1 MTHEV
6 FTIVAPVRD
15 RAASTHLKQILAEIN
30 ANPSGNARLPF
41 GRLPMVHFA
50 SFVVFS
56 DPVQEKDAPSLPD
69 QFVFESCI
77 DGPFDDYIEALLHL
91 GLTTLHEL
99 FSCCSGYHAASP
111 SYDDVKAYI
120 VDRRRKPHLLHIGS
134 PGLRVD
140 HIEAGARLR
149 RVLDRELD
157 DVVKRGR
164 SIDRPLDLMR
174 TLRASLNVP
183 PSTRDHWFLQEP
195 TPEQGEQRRFAWF
208 ADQQSHL
215 ASQLWH
221 WGKFFALA
229 LTLLAVVWFGGS
241 WLWNHGRA
249 RSLFFALA
257 GLVAAQRLFW
267 WWLTRGKPW
276 EGPTA
281 KQKEEVR
288 TIKELEDQAPHVQ
301 NKMASLVILK
311 SGWMTWIVTRAV
323 LWLFNVLYRTWFTDL
338 TPGRLAGLHTI
349 HFGHWTVLDLETEGH
364 TEPKTKR
371 KAVMFLSNYDS
382 SWETYLDDFIARLY
396 NGVVAI
402 WAGGV
407 GFPKP
412 LDGPSFKSWARTRMS
427 VWHAWYRAYPTLTV
441 ANIDNNEHIR
451 RGLVDL
457 PGTDDAA
464 RLWLSRFG
472 SFKTGNEHIDAPAD
486 ALETHDIQGLVLSG
500 YAHLPYAK
508 YVLLRIDKPDEV
520 RAWLA
525 ELMPHVTDARPS
537 PRSNHRAIPA
547 IPAINVAFTHSGL
560 RELGLPAS
568 ALDEFPLP
576 FQEGM
581 APAKLKHRSRA
592 LGDVGEND
600 PACWRW
606 GGPTSTRVDLLVMF
620 YADSE
625 AELAKVV
632 DQRLKRVIDSQ
643 AATSC
648 LGSTLSGELLADSDR
663 KNPAGRQ
670 LFREHFG
677 FADGISQPEIEGT
690 YRAVHRV
697 AERGSQHLVKPG
709 EFLLG
714 YMAGDGTVNPGIPI
728 DARLDSHALLP
739 PAASVRRQDLR
750 EFGRNGT
757 YLVFRQLE
765 QRVAEFR
772 NFVAHVAGPST
783 SPQDAEEFAARL
795 VGRRRD
801 GEALIVADSDH
812 GHSNEFTFAND
823 PHGFACP
830 IGSHVRRANPRDSL
844 TADPA
849 AALRLANR
857 HRLLRRG
864 RPYGTPLSAG
874 AAPTNGDE
882 RGMHFIC
889 LNGDIERQFEFVQ
902 QNWVNNTV
910 FSGLGCE
917 QDGLVGAPGG
927 EPGCFT
933 VQSTSVRQRTLHIP
947 SFVTVRG
954 GAYFFLPG
962 VATLRYLAT
971 LNGAGAEI
979 LPPSVFAPA
988 NEAAVIVRRQPS
1000 RLRRTLAALEGQL
1013 PRVRLAWAARYPL
1026 LMAAAMILW
1035 PLAAGRRASFFG
1047 SHFLVG
1053 WWGIAIVS
1061 LLASLAAFVVM
1072 ISLRLVLLYGWR
1084 SRPGLPRWTGSA
1096 RWFQVLGFQAL
1107 SLPLVLTAIHS
1118 SATDAAD
1125 LDGRSYWEFFFS
1137 NLAAGVIGAVAAIVL
1152 LTLASS
1158 VQALRPGARPDLF
1171 FPPNFLSKRLAG
1183 ASNFRVGLSRLS
1195 QWLSRLSR
1203 WIVSSVPEEIGIGYI
1218 DYRSQRLLPGHAF
1231 AASVGL
1237 VLILIYA
1244 AGYLTLNPAWSDR
1257 WTSWGHEIPALAYLI
1272 FALIAIG
1279 TLLSML
1285 AFFFDRY
1292 GIPTVIPLALW
1303 LAIVASVARTDH
1315 FYNVL
1320 GVVQP
1325 PSLTP
1330 ADVVRHADSRY
1341 PGSKVIVVAAEGYGL
1356 TSSAW
1361 TAEVLATLAEKAGG
1375 RRFTDS
1381 LRLVSASSGAALG
1394 TTYFV
1399 EAYER
1404 GGFPTSGNGQT
1415 VDDRAL
1421 ARIREAA
1428 WQPSDSENAWGLVY
1442 PDLTRTFAPL
1452 LVPRR
1457 FDRGWAMEQAWRR
1470 QMRDPGASL
1479 NGWRLGVAEGWR
1491 PSTAFGVT
1499 VVETGGRHL
1508 FATYDANPC
1517 APRAAGCSD
1526 EVTHGYDVPIVTAA
1540 RLAATFPIVAP
1551 VARAHLD
1558 AAAYHLSD
1566 GGIWD
1571 NFGVTAAL
1579 EWLERA
1585 LPALESNPDVPR
1597 RDVLLIEI
1605 RSSPTERAR
1614 PPEEERA
1621 WAYELIGPLQAM
1633 NGVRSNAQRVRNE
1646 LEVSLLSD
1654 RWASST
1660 NAPALTR
1667 VVFELSDP
1675 QAKLAW
1681 HIGRRDLQRIK
1692 NAWSLD
1698 KNRASLETVQ
1708 AFLGVQP

>member
-6 FTIVAPVRD
+6 FTIVAPIRD
-15 RAASTHLKQILAEIN
+15 RAASTQLKRTLARIN
-30 ANPSGNARLPF
+30 ANPSGNPVLPF

-56 DPVQEKDAPSLPD
+56 EPIQEADKPRLLDHL
-69 QFVFESCI
+69 VFESCI
-77 DGPFDDYIEALLHL
+77 DGPVNDYIEALLHL
-91 GLTTLHEL
+91 RLETMHEL
-99 FSCCSGYHAASP
+99 FSCCRGYNAKQP
-111 SYDDVKAYI
+111 SHDDVKTYLS
-120 VDRRRKPHLLHIGS
+120 DRIRKPHLLHIGS

-140 HIEAGARLR
+140 HIRAGASLR

-164 SIDRPLDLMR
+164 STDRPLDLMR
-174 TLRASLNVP
+174 ALRASLNVP
-183 PSTRDHWFLQEP
+183 PSTRDHWFLREP
-195 TPEQGEQRRFAWF
+195 TLTETEQRRFAWF

-215 ASQLWH
+215 ISQLWH
-221 WGKFFALA
+221 WGKLIVLALA
-229 LTLLAVVWFGGS
+229 LLAVLWWSGS
-241 WLWNHGRA
+241 WLWQHGGA
-249 RSLFFALA
+249 RS
-257 GLVAAQRLFW
+257 VAIAVGAAAFSIWIFW
-267 WWLTRGKPW
+267 RWWTRGQPLRT
-276 EGPTA
+276 TA
-281 KQKEEVR
+281 KQAAEVSR
-288 TIKELEDQAPHVQ
+288 IRELEDEDTQTQ

-311 SGWMTWIVTRAV
+311 SGPMRWLVTRIV
-323 LWLFNVLYRTWFTDL
+323 LGLFNLIYRTLFTDV

-349 HFGHWTVLDLETEGH
+349 HFGHWTVLDLEAEGG
-364 TEPKTKR
+364 TKQT
-371 KAVMFLSNYDS
+371 ALMFLSNYDG
-382 SWETYLDDFIARLY
+382 SWETYLDDFIATVY
-396 NGVVAI
+396 HGVVAI

-407 GFPKP
+407 GFPRP

-441 ANIDNNEHIR
+441 ANISNNDEIR
-451 RGLVDL
+451 RGLIDL

-472 SFKTGNEHIDAPAD
+472 SFKTGKEFIDAPGD
-486 ALETHDIQGLVLSG
+486 ALETYDLQGMVLSG

-508 YVLLRIDKPDEV
+508 YVLLRIDEPDEV

-525 ELMPHVTDARPS
+525 EVLPLVTDARPS
-537 PRSNHRAIPA
+537 PRGNHPA
-547 IPAINVAFTHSGL
+547 VNVAFTHSGL
-560 RELGLPAS
+560 RELGLPQC
-568 ALDEFPLP
+568 ALDGFPQA

-581 APAKLKHRSRA
+581 APPAGLNHRSRA
-592 LGDVGEND
+592 LGDVGKND
-600 PACWRW
+600 PARWCW
-606 GGPTSTRVDLLVMF
+606 GSGANLRVDLLVMV
-620 YADSE
+620 YAKTDLE
-625 AELAKVV
+625 AARVADECLA
-632 DQRLKRVIDSQ
+632 RLNET
-643 AATSC
+643 AAVTHC
-648 LGSTLSGELLADSDR
+648 LDAALTGELVADA
-663 KNPAGRQ
+663 KQKTPAGRP

-690 YRAVHRV
+690 YRAVNRV

-714 YMAGDGTVNPGIPI
+714 YTAGDGTVNPGIAI
-728 DARLDSHALLP
+728 DARLDRHDLLP
-739 PAASVRRQDLR
+739 AVSSGNRADLR

-765 QRVAEFR
+765 QHVAEFR
-772 NFVAHVAGPST
+772 NFVASVAGDST
-783 SPQDAEEFAARL
+783 SPQAAEEFAVRL
-795 VGRRRD
+795 VGRRPD
-801 GEALIVADSDH
+801 GTPLIATDSASAR
-812 GHSNEFTFAND
+812 SNEFTFAND
-823 PHGFACP
+823 PHGFTCP
-830 IGSHVRRANPRDSL
+830 IGSHIRRANPRDSL
-844 TADPA
+844 AADPA
-849 AALRLANR
+849 AALNSANR

-864 RPYGTPLSAG
+864 RPYGKVLPPG
-874 AAPTNGDE
+874 AAPANGGE
-882 RGMHFIC
+882 RGMLFIC

-902 QNWVNNTV
+902 QNWVNNSV

-917 QDGLVGAPGG
+917 QDGLVRAPGD

-933 VQSTSVRQRTLHIP
+933 AQSASVRQRTLQIP
-947 SFVTVRG
+947 SFIRVRG

-962 VATLRYLAT
+962 LATIRYLAT
-971 LNGAGAEI
+971 LNGAGAEA
-979 LPPSVFAPA
+979 LPASAFPLAHEPPPF
-988 NEAAVIVRRQPS
+988 IGRQAS
-1000 RLRRTLAALEGQL
+1000 RLRRVLAALEGQL
-1013 PRVRLAWAARYPL
+1013 PRARLAWAARYPV

-1035 PLAAGRRASFFG
+1035 PIAAGRRANFFG

-1053 WWGIAIVS
+1053 WWGIGIVS

-1084 SRPGLPRWTGSA
+1084 SRPSLPSWTGSA

-1107 SLPLVLTAIHS
+1107 SFPLVYAAIHS
-1118 SATDAAD
+1118 SANDAAN
-1125 LDGRSYWEFFFS
+1125 LDGRSYWELFFS
-1137 NLAAGVIGAVAAIVL
+1137 NLGAAAIGAVAALIL

-1158 VQALRPGARPDLF
+1158 LQALRPGARPDLF
-1171 FPPNFLSKRLAG
+1171 FPPNP
-1183 ASNFRVGLSRLS
+1183 LSRRLTGAASFRARLTRPS

-1218 DYRSQRLLPGHAF
+1218 DYRLQRILPGHAF

-1237 VLILIYA
+1237 VLILIYV
-1244 AGYLTLNPAWSDR
+1244 AGYLTLNPAWGDR
-1257 WTSWGHEIPALAYLI
+1257 WTSWGHEVPALAYLI
-1272 FALIAIG
+1272 FTLIAFG

-1292 GIPTVIPLALW
+1292 GIPTVVPLALW
-1303 LAIVASVARTDH
+1303 LAIVASVGRTDH
-1315 FYNVL
+1315 FYKVL
-1320 GVVQP
+1320 GIVQP
-1325 PSLTP
+1325 PPLTP
-1330 ADVVRHADSRY
+1330 ADVVRQGDSRY
-1341 PGSKVIVVAAEGYGL
+1341 PGSKVIVVASEGYGL

-1404 GGFPTSGNGQT
+1404 DGFPAPGNGLN
-1415 VDDRAL
+1415 VDERAL
-1421 ARIREAA
+1421 ARIREAS

-1452 LVPRR
+1452 FVPRLL
-1457 FDRGWAMEQAWRR
+1457 DRGWAMEQAWKRH
-1470 QMRDPGASL
+1470 MREPGASL
-1479 NGWRLGVAEGWR
+1479 NGWRQDVAAGWR

-1508 FATYDANPC
+1508 FATYDANAC
-1517 APRAAGCSD
+1517 ATPATGCPD
-1526 EVTHGYDVPIVTAA
+1526 DVTHDYDVPIVTAA

-1551 VARAHLD
+1551 VARAQVD
-1558 AAAYHLSD
+1558 APAYHLSD

-1571 NFGVTAAL
+1571 NFGLTAAL
-1579 EWLERA
+1579 EWLNGA
-1585 LPALESNPDVPR
+1585 MPALANPPDLPR
-1597 RDVLLIEI
+1597 REVLLIEI

-1621 WAYELIGPLQAM
+1621 WAYELTGPLRAM

-1646 LEVSLLSD
+1646 FEVLQLAD
-1654 RWASST
+1654 RWASSS
-1660 NAPALTR
+1660 NAPSLTR
-1667 VVFELSDP
+1667 AVFELSDP

-1692 NAWSLD
+1692 DAWSLE
-1698 KNRASLETVQ
+1698 KNRTALEMVQ
-1708 AFLGVQP
+1708 KFLGVQ